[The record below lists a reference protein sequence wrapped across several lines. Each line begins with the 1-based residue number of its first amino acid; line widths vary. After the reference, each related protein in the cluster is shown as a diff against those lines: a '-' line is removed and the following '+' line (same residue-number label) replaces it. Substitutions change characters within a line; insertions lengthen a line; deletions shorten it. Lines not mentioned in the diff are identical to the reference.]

1 MNDPLYEEGTISK
14 VIVPRSTTSS
24 RLSSKDQ
31 DIPFD
36 ANFHVLYIRISFCVT
51 SLTKTKRSNK
61 AE

>member
-36 ANFHVLYIRISFCVT
+36 ANFHVLYIRISFCV
-51 SLTKTKRSNK
+51 
-61 AE
+61 